1 MVTLPRK
8 LLLTEAAV
16 WRWQE
21 TESLPRVGEPGSPV
35 PDHDRSVAPRVPRSP
50 WKSEPEGL
58 QESFTLMGNTQP
70 PCTRQSN
77 SVFAKYFREQMHISV
92 FIYVCIYWLVRSQAQ
107 NQIILKK

>member
-35 PDHDRSVAPRVPRSP
+35 PDHDCAVAPRVPRSP
-50 WKSEPEGL
+50 GKSEPEGL
-58 QESFTLMGNTQP
+58 QESFTLMGHTQP

-77 SVFAKYFREQMHISV
+77 SIFAKYFVNRCTYLYLFMSV
-92 FIYVCIYWLVRSQAQ
+92 LIGL
-107 NQIILKK
+107 